1 VSSTG
6 RDHLDGRVLVLPP
19 TAKDGETTE
28 SLLAGAGISVK
39 ICGDAAEVSR
49 ELPSGAGALLFAEEA
64 IPLVAGPLTAALSRQ
79 PPWSDLPILVLT
91 QSGADSAEAEHA
103 LRILGN
109 VTLLERPVRVAALV
123 SAIRSA
129 LRARQRQY
137 QIRAHLEDR
146 ARAES
151 TLREADRRKD
161 EFLATLGHELRNP
174 LSPLV
179 NSLNLI
185 QLAGIS
191 NPEVMAAVEV
201 MRRQVAH
208 LLRLVNDLLE
218 VSRIT
223 RGLIE
228 VTKEAMD
235 LRAIVRAA
243 IDHSRHYV
251 ETARHQLWIDLG
263 DEPLLV
269 EGDAVRLTQVFSNL
283 VNNAAKYTN
292 VGGHIW
298 LTAKREGKEAVVEVR
313 DDGIGIAR
321 ENLNSIFDMFTQVDR
336 TARRTQG
343 GLGIG
348 LTLVRSLVD
357 IHGGSVGV
365 RSEGE
370 GRGSAFEVR
379 LPITDRQSAAAPRER
394 LQLDFAGIRMLV
406 ADDNRDAADTF
417 GDLLRTLGGEVSVVH
432 DGLGALRV
440 FNSFR
445 PQVVLL
451 DIGMP
456 FLDGYEVARRIRA
469 APGGKEA
476 ILVAVT
482 GWGQSEDVHNAERAG
497 FDHHLVKPPDIDE
510 LWNLLRSDFMVDG
523 GLRRRQARNAGRPD

>member
-1 VSSTG
+1 VISTG
-6 RDHLDGRVLVLPP
+6 RDQLDGRVLVLPP
-19 TAKDGETTE
+19 TAKDGVTSE
-28 SLLAGAGISVK
+28 SLLSGAGISVK
-39 ICGDAAEVSR
+39 ICGDAEEVSR
-49 ELPSGAGALLFAEEA
+49 ELASGAGALLFAEEA
-64 IPLVAGPLTAALSRQ
+64 IPMIAGPVTAALSRQ
-79 PPWSDLPILVLT
+79 PAWSDLPILVLT
-91 QSGADSAEAEHA
+91 RSGADSAEAEHA

-137 QIRAHLEDR
+137 QIRTHLEDR
-146 ARAES
+146 ARAEA

-185 QLAGIS
+185 QLAGTA
-191 NPEVMAAVEV
+191 NAEVTAAVEV

-228 VTKEAMD
+228 VTKEALD
-235 LRAIVRAA
+235 LRVIVRAA
-243 IDHSRHYV
+243 IDHSRYYV
-251 ETARHQLWIDLG
+251 ETAHHHLWIDLG
-263 DEPLLV
+263 SEPLLI
-269 EGDAVRLTQVFSNL
+269 EGDAIRLTQVFSNL

-292 VGGHIW
+292 VEGHIW
-298 LTAKREGKEAVVEVR
+298 LTARREGREAVVEVR

-321 ENLNSIFDMFTQVDR
+321 ENLSSIFEMFTQVDR
-336 TARRTQG
+336 TARRAQG

-357 IHGGSVGV
+357 IHGGSVNV
-365 RSEGE
+365 QSEGE
-370 GRGSAFEVR
+370 DRGSTFEVR
-379 LPITDRQSAAAPRER
+379 LPITDRPSATGTRKR
-394 LQLDFAGIRMLV
+394 LQRDFAGLRMLV

-417 GDLLRTLGGEVSVVH
+417 GDLLRALGGDAVVVH
-432 DGLGALRV
+432 DGPGALRV
-440 FNSFR
+440 FATFR

-469 APGGKEA
+469 APGG
-476 ILVAVT
+476 
-482 GWGQSEDVHNAERAG
+482 Q
-497 FDHHLVKPPDIDE
+497 
-510 LWNLLRSDFMVDG
+510 
-523 GLRRRQARNAGRPD
+523 